1 MLCSNLK
8 KNPSWLLLRLHWGQ
22 QRTPRSTFSY
32 VANHSDEWQGVC
44 QNSLRLVTSGGS
56 TPFSTRPHHP
66 FSYQNKSA
74 ILTTQ
79 VLKYD
84 RGTMKLRLPDNLNA
98 HFITIR
104 LLCSFFFLQQIDL
117 FFSTDASSLQSGE
130 RQISLGLSVD
140 ETCAAGF
147 NKAPISSKKAQGSST
162 WPFLTCR

>member
-1 MLCSNLK
+1 MWPITVMSGKVCVSEL
-8 KNPSWLLLRLHWGQ
+8 PAFGHFWG
-22 QRTPRSTFSY
+22 SY
-32 VANHSDEWQGVC
+32 
-44 QNSLRLVTSGGS
+44 
-56 TPFSTRPHHP
+56 PFSTRPHHP

-84 RGTMKLRLPDNLNA
+84 RGTMKLRLPDKLNA

-104 LLCSFFFLQQIDL
+104 LLCSFFLLHQIDL
-117 FFSTDASSLQSGE
+117 FFSTDASSLQFGE

-147 NKAPISSKKAQGSST
+147 NKVPMSSKKAQGAST
-162 WPFLTCR
+162 WPFLTFR

>member
-1 MLCSNLK
+1 MTIFLFAVTLLK
-8 KNPSWLLLRLHWGQ
+8 AFELGLALFQSLEEATLSQLLSHGPIPLALPMTGLQHFIRPSLMED
-22 QRTPRSTFSY
+22 
-32 VANHSDEWQGVC
+32 VKE
-44 QNSLRLVTSGGS
+44 SLGFLVT
-56 TPFSTRPHHP
+56 PVH
-66 FSYQNKSA
+66 
-74 ILTTQ
+74 TTQ

-84 RGTMKLRLPDNLNA
+84 RATMKLRLPDKLNA

-130 RQISLGLSVD
+130 RQISLGLSVN

-162 WPFLTCR
+162 WPFLTFR